1 MMRRDNIEG
10 KKLSRVGKL
19 KGNKEK
25 DCDGSLGFQ
34 DGGKSRETGTQKEK
48 EQQHTPPPPAPP
60 GPFPSARTDVQIRS
74 LPSHKGILTKMIFL
88 FAFEEGTLCLNS
100 V

>member
-1 MMRRDNIEG
+1 MIMMRRDNIEG

-25 DCDGSLGFQ
+25 DCDGSLGVQ

-48 EQQHTPPPPAPP
+48 EQQHTPPPRPRPAHSPQL
-60 GPFPSARTDVQIRS
+60 GQMYKLEVCQV
-74 LPSHKGILTKMIFL
+74 TK
-88 FAFEEGTLCLNS
+88 AS
-100 V
+100 

>member
-1 MMRRDNIEG
+1 MIMMRRDNIEG

-25 DCDGSLGFQ
+25 DCDGSLGVQ

-48 EQQHTPPPPAPP
+48 EQQHTPPPGPARPIP
-60 GPFPSARTDVQIRS
+60 LS
-74 LPSHKGILTKMIFL
+74 
-88 FAFEEGTLCLNS
+88 
-100 V
+100 